1 MGDETEPPRRRA
13 AVPMSALRQIEV
25 RAADWIAE
33 RDRAQ
38 ARGTWTPERQASLD
52 AWIAAST
59 DHRVAWLRLDAAW
72 READRL
78 VVMKTQ
84 ARADEAPARRSG
96 WPMPPRMARWAVG
109 VPAAFACVLLLTLGP
124 TLAPGGQKYQ
134 TEIGAREVVAL
145 KDGSRVTL
153 NTATRV
159 RAELAAGPREV
170 WLDGG
175 EAYFEVAHDAA
186 HPFIVHA
193 GKHDITVLG
202 TKFTVRRDGD
212 DVRVQVTEGRVKVA
226 AGKAPATVLARN
238 DAAIAEAD
246 GVLVTH
252 KTAKQIEADLNWLQ
266 GKLVFDQITIG
277 DAAREF
283 NRYNRRQLI
292 VQDAEAARIE
302 IGGVFD
308 ANNVDAFARLLGA
321 SFQLDVQTRGDEIR
335 VSRPRS

>member
-1 MGDETEPPRRRA
+1 
-13 AVPMSALRQIEV
+13 MSALKQIEE

-33 RDRAQ
+33 RDRAL
-38 ARGTWTPERQASLD
+38 AGGAWTPERQAALD
-52 AWIAAST
+52 AWVAAST

-72 READRL
+72 READRM
-78 VVMKTQ
+78 VVMKH
-84 ARADEAPARRSG
+84 ARATAAERAAETPARRGAWLRPSG
-96 WPMPPRMARWAVG
+96 RSSLSRWAVG
-109 VPAAFACVLLLTLGP
+109 VPAAFACVLLLLTLGP

-134 TEIGAREVVAL
+134 TEVGAREIVAL

-159 RAELAAGPREV
+159 RAALVADRREV
-170 WLDGG
+170 WLEGG

-186 HPFIVHA
+186 HPFVVHA
-193 GKHDITVLG
+193 GRHDITVLG

-212 DVRVQVTEGRVKVA
+212 DVRVQVSEGRVQVA
-226 AGKAPATVLARN
+226 AGKAPPTVLARN
-238 DAAIAEAD
+238 DAAIAEPD
-246 GVLVTH
+246 SVLVTH
-252 KTAKQIEADLNWLQ
+252 KTPKQIEADLNWLQ

-283 NRYNRRQLI
+283 NRYNHRQLI
-292 VQDAEAARIE
+292 VDDPEAARIE

-308 ANNVDAFARLLGA
+308 ASNVDAFARLLGA

-335 VSRPRS
+335 ISRPKG